1 MELLNI
7 LSFSVSVV
15 GVVIILW
22 GVIITIIDFLHSEY
36 KSIYKAKRDL
46 FEKRVRSLLGS
57 YVLLG
62 LEFLIAGDIINTVIK
77 PTQEALVVL
86 GAIVAIRTVISFF
99 LNKELRAK

>member
-7 LSFSVSVV
+7 LSFSVSIV
-15 GVVIILW
+15 GVIIIFW
-22 GVIITIIDFLHSEY
+22 GVIITIVEFLYSEY
-36 KSIYKAKRDL
+36 KFLIKDKRVV
-46 FEKRVRSLLGS
+46 FEKKARSLLGS
-57 YVLLG
+57 YILLG
-62 LEFLIAGDIINTVIK
+62 LEFLIAGDIIHTVIK